1 MTAGTPAELTEP
13 HGAEP
18 VDSVPAETVREL
30 TSVFARAVRRL
41 GQAGDVEEASRLAG
55 KAYVALMRTA
65 PEAAEHVNGVMHYLA
80 RLPQGDPTT
89 KETIMSDPELDVRSE
104 PHGRRHELI
113 LSKYHQLSA
122 GDGFV
127 LVNDHDPKPLYYQFD
142 AQFSGDFTWDY
153 LEQGPQVW
161 KVRIGRATA

>member
-1 MTAGTPAELTEP
+1 MTVGAADDLTDPLGVESSEP
-13 HGAEP
+13 
-18 VDSVPAETVREL
+18 VPAETVREL

-41 GQAGDVEEASRLAG
+41 GQAGHVEEASRLAG

-65 PEAAEHVNGVMHYLA
+65 PDAAEHVNGVMHYLA
-80 RLPQGDPTT
+80 RLPQDDPTT
-89 KETIMSDPELDVRSE
+89 KEIPMSDPELDVRSE

-113 LSKYHQLSA
+113 LSTYHQLAA

-161 KVRIGRATA
+161 KVRIGRAAA